1 MSEKAKEEDLMLP
14 TTTNNE
20 KIAES
25 QQEEDG
31 PNNSKTDQIQRY
43 LITTV
48 LCVSYLCL
56 VWQHETYSIFHIL
69 SNKII

>member
-20 KIAES
+20 KIVES
-25 QQEEDG
+25 QREEDH
-31 PNNSKTDQIQRY
+31 PNNSKTDQILRY

-56 VWQHETYSIFHIL
+56 VWQHETYSILNIL
-69 SNKII
+69 SKKFI